1 MEEKRFFTAKNVT
14 ILGVLTAIIDVLQIF
29 GSYFRIGTI
38 SLSFVLV
45 PIVIGGILTGVIG
58 GTILGFIFGVIT
70 LVMGIVGADQFTF
83 ILFSDHPFL
92 TILTCVIK
100 GSAAGFMS
108 GFVYKLLKD
117 KNLTLST
124 FAASAVAPIVNTGL
138 FIVGAFCMADT
149 LNSNFVAENSN
160 VVYFI
165 FIGCAGINFLI
176 ELAINLVLA
185 PSVCKIIKAV
195 KR

>member
-1 MEEKRFFTAKNVT
+1 MEERRFFTAKNVT
-14 ILGVLTAIIDVLQIF
+14 ILGVLTAIIVVLQIF

-70 LVMGIVGADQFTF
+70 LVMGVVGADQFTF

>member
-1 MEEKRFFTAKNVT
+1 MEEKSFFTAKNVT
-14 ILGVLTAIIDVLQIF
+14 ILGVLTAIIVVLQIF

-176 ELAINLVLA
+176 ELAINLILA

>member
-14 ILGVLTAIIDVLQIF
+14 ILGVLTAIIVVLQVF

>member
-1 MEEKRFFTAKNVT
+1 MEEKSFFTAKNVT
-14 ILGVLTAIIDVLQIF
+14 ILGVLTAIIVVLQIF

-45 PIVIGGILTGVIG
+45 PIVIGGILTGVVG

-70 LVMGIVGADQFTF
+70 LVMGVVGADQFTF

>member
-1 MEEKRFFTAKNVT
+1 MEEKSFFTAKNVT
-14 ILGVLTAIIDVLQIF
+14 ILGVLTAIIVVLQIF

-138 FIVGAFCMADT
+138 FIVGAFCMVDT

>member
-1 MEEKRFFTAKNVT
+1 MEEKSFFTAKNVT
-14 ILGVLTAIIDVLQIF
+14 ILGVLTAIIVVLQIF

-70 LVMGIVGADQFTF
+70 LVMGVVGADQFTF

-185 PSVCKIIKAV
+185 PSVKSS
-195 KR
+195 RR

>member
-1 MEEKRFFTAKNVT
+1 MEEKSFFTAKNVT
-14 ILGVLTAIIDVLQIF
+14 ILGVLTAIIVVLQIF

-70 LVMGIVGADQFTF
+70 LVMGVVGADQFTF

-117 KNLTLST
+117 KNLALST

>member
-1 MEEKRFFTAKNVT
+1 MEEKSFFTAKNVT
-14 ILGVLTAIIDVLQIF
+14 ILGVLTAIIVVLQIF

-58 GTILGFIFGVIT
+58 GTILGFIFGIIT
-70 LVMGIVGADQFTF
+70 LVMGVVGADQFTF

>member
-1 MEEKRFFTAKNVT
+1 MEEKSFFTAKNVT
-14 ILGVLTAIIDVLQIF
+14 ILGVLTAIIVVLQIF

-58 GTILGFIFGVIT
+58 GTTLGFIFGVIT

>member
-1 MEEKRFFTAKNVT
+1 
-14 ILGVLTAIIDVLQIF
+14 
-29 GSYFRIGTI
+29 
-38 SLSFVLV
+38 
-45 PIVIGGILTGVIG
+45 
-58 GTILGFIFGVIT
+58 
-70 LVMGIVGADQFTF
+70 
-83 ILFSDHPFL
+83 
-92 TILTCVIK
+92 
-100 GSAAGFMS
+100 
-108 GFVYKLLKD
+108 
-117 KNLTLST
+117 
-124 FAASAVAPIVNTGL
+124 
-138 FIVGAFCMADT
+138 MADT

>member
-1 MEEKRFFTAKNVT
+1 MEEKNFFTAKNVT
-14 ILGVLTAIIDVLQIF
+14 ILGVLTAIIVVLQIF

-70 LVMGIVGADQFTF
+70 LVMGVVGADQFTF

-149 LNSNFVAENSN
+149 LNSNFVAGNSN

>member
-14 ILGVLTAIIDVLQIF
+14 ILGVLTAIIVVLQIF
-29 GSYFRIGTI
+29 GSYFKIGTI

-83 ILFSDHPFL
+83 ILCSDHPFL

>member
-14 ILGVLTAIIDVLQIF
+14 ILGVLTAIIVVLQIF

-70 LVMGIVGADQFTF
+70 LVMGIVGVDQFTF

>member
-1 MEEKRFFTAKNVT
+1 MEEKSFFTAKNVT
-14 ILGVLTAIIDVLQIF
+14 ILGVLTAIIVVLQIF

-70 LVMGIVGADQFTF
+70 LVMGVVGADQFTF

-92 TILTCVIK
+92 TILTCIIK

-149 LNSNFVAENSN
+149 LNSNFVTENSN

>member
-14 ILGVLTAIIDVLQIF
+14 ILGVLTAIIVVLQIF

-70 LVMGIVGADQFTF
+70 LVMGVVGADQFTF

-108 GFVYKLLKD
+108 GFIYKLLKD

>member
-1 MEEKRFFTAKNVT
+1 MEEKSFFTAKNVT
-14 ILGVLTAIIDVLQIF
+14 ILGVLTAIIVVLQIF

-100 GSAAGFMS
+100 GSAAGFMP

>member
-1 MEEKRFFTAKNVT
+1 MKERSFFTAKNVT
-14 ILGVLTAIIDVLQIF
+14 ILGVLTAIIVVLQIF

-58 GTILGFIFGVIT
+58 GTVLGFIFGVIT
-70 LVMGIVGADQFTF
+70 LVMGVVGADQFTF

>member
-1 MEEKRFFTAKNVT
+1 MEERSFFTAKNIT
-14 ILGVLTAIIDVLQIF
+14 ILGVLTAIIVVLQIF
-29 GSYFRIGTI
+29 GSYFKIGTI

-58 GTILGFIFGVIT
+58 GAILGFVFGLTT
-70 LVMGIVGADQFTF
+70 LIMGVVGADQFTF
-83 ILFSDHPFL
+83 VLFSDHPFL
-92 TILTCVIK
+92 TILTCIVK

-108 GFVYKLLKD
+108 GLVYKLLNA
-117 KNLTLST
+117 KNMAIAT
-124 FAASAVAPIVNTGL
+124 FAASAIAPIVNTGL

-149 LNSNFVAENSN
+149 LNANFIAENSN

-176 ELAINLVLA
+176 ELAINLFLA
-185 PSVCKIIKAV
+185 PSVCEIIKVV

>member
-14 ILGVLTAIIDVLQIF
+14 ILGVLTAIIVVLQIF

-83 ILFSDHPFL
+83 IIFSDHPFL

>member
-1 MEEKRFFTAKNVT
+1 MEEKSFFTAKNVT
-14 ILGVLTAIIDVLQIF
+14 ILGVLTAIIVVLQIF
-29 GSYFRIGTI
+29 GIYFRIGTI

>member
-1 MEEKRFFTAKNVT
+1 MEEKSFFTAKNVT
-14 ILGVLTAIIDVLQIF
+14 ILGVLTAIIVVLQIF

-176 ELAINLVLA
+176 ELVINLVLA

>member
-1 MEEKRFFTAKNVT
+1 MEEKSFFTAKNVT
-14 ILGVLTAIIDVLQIF
+14 ILGVLTAIIVVLQIF

-70 LVMGIVGADQFTF
+70 LVMGVVGADQFTF

-149 LNSNFVAENSN
+149 LNSNFVTENSN

>member
-1 MEEKRFFTAKNVT
+1 MEEKSFFTAKNVT
-14 ILGVLTAIIDVLQIF
+14 ILGVLTAIIVVLQIF

-70 LVMGIVGADQFTF
+70 LIMGVVGADQFTF

>member
-1 MEEKRFFTAKNVT
+1 MEEKSFFTAKNVT
-14 ILGVLTAIIDVLQIF
+14 ILGVLTAIIVVLQIF

-160 VVYFI
+160 FVYFI

>member
-14 ILGVLTAIIDVLQIF
+14 ILGVLTAIIVVLQIF

-45 PIVIGGILTGVIG
+45 PIVIGGILTGVVG

>member
-1 MEEKRFFTAKNVT
+1 MEEKSFFTAKNVT
-14 ILGVLTAIIDVLQIF
+14 ILGVLTAIIVVLQIF

-70 LVMGIVGADQFTF
+70 LVMGVVGADQFTF

>member
-1 MEEKRFFTAKNVT
+1 MEGKSFFTAKNVT
-14 ILGVLTAIIDVLQIF
+14 ILGVLTAIIVVLQIF

-70 LVMGIVGADQFTF
+70 LVMGVVGADQFTF

>member
-14 ILGVLTAIIDVLQIF
+14 ILGVFTAIIVVLQIF

-195 KR
+195 KK

>member
-1 MEEKRFFTAKNVT
+1 MEEKSFFTAKNVT
-14 ILGVLTAIIDVLQIF
+14 ILGVLTAIIVVLQIF

-58 GTILGFIFGVIT
+58 GTVLGFIFGVIT
-70 LVMGIVGADQFTF
+70 LVMGVVGADQFTF

>member
-1 MEEKRFFTAKNVT
+1 MEEKSFFTAKNVT
-14 ILGVLTAIIDVLQIF
+14 ILGVLTAIIVVLQIF

-92 TILTCVIK
+92 TIITCVIK

>member
-14 ILGVLTAIIDVLQIF
+14 ILGVLTAIIVVLQIF

-108 GFVYKLLKD
+108 SFVYKLLKD

>member
-1 MEEKRFFTAKNVT
+1 MEEKSFFTAKNVT
-14 ILGVLTAIIDVLQIF
+14 ILGVLTAIIVVLQIF

-45 PIVIGGILTGVIG
+45 PIVIGGILTSVIG

>member
-1 MEEKRFFTAKNVT
+1 MEEKSFFTAKNVT
-14 ILGVLTAIIDVLQIF
+14 ILGVLTAIIVVLQIF

-149 LNSNFVAENSN
+149 LNSNFVTENSN

-185 PSVCKIIKAV
+185 PSICKIIKAV

>member
-14 ILGVLTAIIDVLQIF
+14 ILGVLTAIIVVLQIF

-83 ILFSDHPFL
+83 FLFSDHPFL

>member
-14 ILGVLTAIIDVLQIF
+14 ILGVLTAIIVVLQIF

-70 LVMGIVGADQFTF
+70 LVIGIVGADQFTF

>member
-14 ILGVLTAIIDVLQIF
+14 ILGVLTAIIVVLQIF

-83 ILFSDHPFL
+83 ILFSDQSEQRRRH
-92 TILTCVIK
+92 
-100 GSAAGFMS
+100 
-108 GFVYKLLKD
+108 
-117 KNLTLST
+117 
-124 FAASAVAPIVNTGL
+124 
-138 FIVGAFCMADT
+138 DT
-149 LNSNFVAENSN
+149 LWQWGGGQD
-160 VVYFI
+160 YFKGGSI
-165 FIGCAGINFLI
+165 
-176 ELAINLVLA
+176 
-185 PSVCKIIKAV
+185 
-195 KR
+195 

>member
-1 MEEKRFFTAKNVT
+1 MEEKSFFTAKNVT
-14 ILGVLTAIIDVLQIF
+14 ILGVLTAIIVVLQIF
-29 GSYFRIGTI
+29 GSYFKIGTI

-45 PIVIGGILTGVIG
+45 PIVIGGILTGIIG

-138 FIVGAFCMADT
+138 FIIGAFCMADT

>member
-1 MEEKRFFTAKNVT
+1 MEEKSFFTAKNVT
-14 ILGVLTAIIDVLQIF
+14 ILGVLTAIIVVLQIF

-100 GSAAGFMS
+100 GSAAGCMS

>member
-1 MEEKRFFTAKNVT
+1 MEEKSFFTAKNVT
-14 ILGVLTAIIDVLQIF
+14 ILGVLTAIIVVLQIF

-108 GFVYKLLKD
+108 GFVYTLLKD

-138 FIVGAFCMADT
+138 FIVGAFCMTDT

>member
-14 ILGVLTAIIDVLQIF
+14 ILGVLTAIIVVLQIF

-176 ELAINLVLA
+176 ELAINLILA